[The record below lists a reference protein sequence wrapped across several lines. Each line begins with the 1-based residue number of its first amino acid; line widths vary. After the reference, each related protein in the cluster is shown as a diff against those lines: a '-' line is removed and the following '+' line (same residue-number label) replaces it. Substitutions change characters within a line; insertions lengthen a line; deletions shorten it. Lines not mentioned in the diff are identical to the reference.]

1 MGRRQRCGA
10 EEGARVE
17 VEPGRGCR
25 AAGVASAGRPRGERA
40 LTRSGHD
47 AARQR
52 AGERARRQ
60 ASALGRAGA
69 RRAGAARGFTGP
81 ASAVGRETRRRPR
94 KKEMKIFNLYFQDIF
109 KCQLSNI
116 ILSKKMTSFENVPKM
131 KVA

>member
-52 AGERARRQ
+52 AGERGGRPGA
-60 ASALGRAGA
+60 ALGWAGEARGAGA
-69 RRAGAARGFTGP
+69 GG
-81 ASAVGRETRRRPR
+81 SVGRLRLAGQKRGGGPLKQRTFFFQFPFSINFQITVF
-94 KKEMKIFNLYFQDIF
+94 KYYFEQ
-109 KCQLSNI
+109 
-116 ILSKKMTSFENVPKM
+116 ENDLF
-131 KVA
+131 

>member
-17 VEPGRGCR
+17 VESGRGCR

-52 AGERARRQ
+52 ASERGGRPARWAGPGRGELARRG
-60 ASALGRAGA
+60 ASLGRLRPWAEK
-69 RRAGAARGFTGP
+69 RGGGP
-81 ASAVGRETRRRPR
+81 GKR
-94 KKEMKIFNLYFQDIF
+94 K
-109 KCQLSNI
+109 
-116 ILSKKMTSFENVPKM
+116 
-131 KVA
+131 

>member
-10 EEGARVE
+10 KEGTRVE

-52 AGERARRQ
+52 AGERGGRPGA
-60 ASALGRAGA
+60 ALGWRGA
-69 RRAGAARGFTGP
+69 RRWRGRLAGP
-81 ASAVGRETRRRPR
+81 ASAGGPEARRRPA
-94 KKEMKIFNLYFQDIF
+94 KTENIFFNFHFQ
-109 KCQLSNI
+109 
-116 ILSKKMTSFENVPKM
+116 
-131 KVA
+131 

>member
-52 AGERARRQ
+52 AGERGGRPGT
-60 ASALGRAGA
+60 ALAGLA
-69 RRAGAARGFTGP
+69 RRAALAREARWAGFGWRARSEAAAR
-81 ASAVGRETRRRPR
+81 
-94 KKEMKIFNLYFQDIF
+94 
-109 KCQLSNI
+109 
-116 ILSKKMTSFENVPKM
+116 
-131 KVA
+131 

>member
-52 AGERARRQ
+52 AGERGGRPGA
-60 ASALGRAGA
+60 ALG
-69 RRAGAARGFTGP
+69 
-81 ASAVGRETRRRPR
+81 
-94 KKEMKIFNLYFQDIF
+94 
-109 KCQLSNI
+109 
-116 ILSKKMTSFENVPKM
+116 
-131 KVA
+131 